1 MTIRF
6 FGMRSGCCW
15 ILLDQEPDFEVVAE
29 AEDGTEVIDLL
40 KKHQPDIL
48 LLDLMMPQLDGLSVL
63 QRIPSYSQETK
74 TIVLTVTEDEKAFIL
89 AMKYGAS
96 GIVEKNKATEFLVEG
111 IRRVQKGEIFVDDK
125 MMVLLMKQFS
135 SPCKAPPSLSGREK
149 EVVSLVC
156 EGLRNKEIADRLFV
170 SEETVKTHLH
180 NIFEKTGVSDR
191 MHLVLLRCR
200 IQPVPE
206 IRRFACSV
214 KPGTPDGA
222 IGNRYDI
229 VA

>member
-1 MTIRF
+1 
-6 FGMRSGCCW
+6 MRSGCCW

-135 SPCKAPPSLSGREK
+135 NSPVKRPRPLSDREK

-156 EGLRNKEIADRLFV
+156 
-170 SEETVKTHLH
+170 
-180 NIFEKTGVSDR
+180 
-191 MHLVLLRCR
+191 
-200 IQPVPE
+200 
-206 IRRFACSV
+206 RRA
-214 KPGTPDGA
+214 T
-222 IGNRYDI
+222 
-229 VA
+229 